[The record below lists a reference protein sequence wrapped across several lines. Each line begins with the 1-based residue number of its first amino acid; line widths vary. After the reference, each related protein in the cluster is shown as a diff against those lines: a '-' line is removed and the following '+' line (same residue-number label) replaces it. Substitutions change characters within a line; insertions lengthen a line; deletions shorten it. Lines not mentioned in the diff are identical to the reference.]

1 MNHRFLLLICLAVG
15 SAGIL
20 LVSPISAE
28 LSNGLH
34 IQQIAQKPEAGT
46 STSVED
52 RSLSNGERQE
62 RPDWASFFDS
72 FEAEGTIVILD
83 QRGETQQ
90 LWAYDQERADR
101 AYSPA
106 STFKVPHSLFALDAG
121 VVRDEFQVFEWD
133 GVERD
138 FAPHNQDQDL
148 RSAMR
153 NSAVWVYEIFA
164 SEIGEAKAR
173 EYLTQIDYGNAD
185 PSTSEGAYWID
196 GKLAISAQEQVSFLQ
211 KLYQN
216 ELPFSIE
223 HQRLVK
229 DIMIVEAERDWILRA
244 KTGWEGRWGW
254 WVGWVEWPTGPVF
267 FALNID
273 TPNRLDDLHKREG
286 ITRAILQSMDAL
298 PAEENR
304 VGLNR

>member
-1 MNHRFLLLICLAVG
+1 MNHRFRLLVFLVIG

-20 LVSPISAE
+20 LTLPISAK
-28 LSNGLH
+28 LGNGLH
-34 IQQIAQKPEAGT
+34 TPQVAQRPQISH
-46 STSVED
+46 STPVD
-52 RSLSNGERQE
+52 TRALDNVDRQE
-62 RPDWASFFDS
+62 RPDWASFFDRV
-72 FEAEGTIVILD
+72 EAQGTIVVLD
-83 QRGETQQ
+83 QRGGTQQ
-90 LWAYDQERADR
+90 LWVYDQERADR

-106 STFKVPHSLFALDAG
+106 STFKIPHSLFALDAG

-133 GVERD
+133 GVERV
-138 FAPHNQDQDL
+138 FAPHNQDQTL

-153 NSAVWVYEIFA
+153 NSAVWVYEMFA
-164 SEIGEAKAR
+164 AEIGEAKAR

-185 PSTSEGAYWID
+185 PSTREGAYWID
-196 GKLAISAQEQVSFLQ
+196 GALAISAQEQVRFLQ

-216 ELPFSIE
+216 ELPFRVE

-273 TPNRLDDLHKREG
+273 TPNRLGDLYKREA
-286 ITRAILQSMDAL
+286 ITRAILQSIDAL
-298 PAEENR
+298 PAEDR
-304 VGLNR
+304 Q

>member
-1 MNHRFLLLICLAVG
+1 MNHRFLLLASLVIG

-20 LVSPISAE
+20 LTSPISAE
-28 LSNGLH
+28 LGNRLHTPQFAQRPKISN
-34 IQQIAQKPEAGT
+34 
-46 STSVED
+46 STTVDD
-52 RSLSNGERQE
+52 RSLGSVERQE

-72 FEAEGTIVILD
+72 VEAQGTIVVLD
-83 QRGETQQ
+83 QRGGTQQ
-90 LWAYDQERADR
+90 LWVYDPERADR

-106 STFKVPHSLFALDAG
+106 STFKIPHSLFALDAG

-138 FAPHNQDQDL
+138 FAPHNQDQTL

-164 SEIGEAKAR
+164 AEIGEAKAR
-173 EYLTQIDYGNAD
+173 EYLMQIDYGNAD

-196 GKLAISAQEQVSFLQ
+196 GALAISAQEQIHFLQ

-216 ELPFSIE
+216 ELPFRVE

-229 DIMIVEAERDWILRA
+229 DTMIVEAERDWILRA

-254 WVGWVEWPTGPVF
+254 WIGWVEWPTGPVF

-273 TPNRLDDLHKREG
+273 TPNGLDDLYKREE
-286 ITRAILQSMDAL
+286 ITRAILQSIDAL
-298 PAEENR
+298 PEEGDR
-304 VGLNR
+304 E